1 MQDLL
6 CLERRG
12 RRGRLVGGGGG
23 DRSTARYFVLFFVL
37 CTMTSFEQMSSRS
50 HHKIKA
56 ENGSIM
62 EINGSGGAIT
72 NERRRRRRGN
82 LSLTALFFSV
92 HTPKPKVGFQ

>member
-12 RRGRLVGGGGG
+12 RRGRLVGG
-23 DRSTARYFVLFFVL
+23 DRSTARYFVLFL
-37 CTMTSFEQMSSRS
+37 CTMTSFDQKSSRS

-62 EINGSGGAIT
+62 KINGSGGAIT

-92 HTPKPKVGFQ
+92 HTPKPKVGFR